1 MAKSNSAGKKPMGSG
16 MQQTTLVARRS
27 VVSPSNG
34 SPKSDQLGLGGK
46 KNGKKKKVGGRAK
59 SSLYSRI
66 HCIQPC
72 IQPRL
77 KYTYNTSDDTYSGNT
92 YSPRVPAASV
102 ASAKLAA
109 SCPSFVAVPA

>member
-46 KNGKKKKVGGRAK
+46 KNGKKKKDPRDPGDPGGPWGLRGLRCK
-59 SSLYSRI
+59 
-66 HCIQPC
+66 
-72 IQPRL
+72 
-77 KYTYNTSDDTYSGNT
+77 
-92 YSPRVPAASV
+92 V
-102 ASAKLAA
+102 
-109 SCPSFVAVPA
+109 

>member
-46 KNGKKKKVGGRAK
+46 KTGNKKKAPTHKKLCVTPRPGNPKTVLEPACTRARCHPSVCRVAADK
-59 SSLYSRI
+59 NKKQ
-66 HCIQPC
+66 QP
-72 IQPRL
+72 IAGKP
-77 KYTYNTSDDTYSGNT
+77 
-92 YSPRVPAASV
+92 V
-102 ASAKLAA
+102 ACVL
-109 SCPSFVAVPA
+109 